1 MKPVLSNFK
10 STQAEAQR
18 WRAALAEDGQ
28 TLSDVCRKALNRV
41 ANRVEKAKRHG
52 VKEATE

>member
-52 VKEATE
+52 DKEAK